1 MPFGNI
7 QFAWC
12 GNTATVQ
19 VSSKHRGV
27 GGVFFFIVGAEHSGG
42 NSTVVAAEDAGLFTR
57 FVANTDRP
65 SVPIVDW
72 VSNID
77 IIDEKLFH
85 IASVVLVYALNK
97 LFCHCEYRSSGLC
110 GSELRVQPDRGRHIL
125 LW

>member
-1 MPFGNI
+1 M
-7 QFAWC
+7 
-12 GNTATVQ
+12 
-19 VSSKHRGV
+19 SSKHRGV

-85 IASVVLVYALNK
+85 IASVVLAIRVEQVVFVIANIEVADFAVVSFAFSRIEASY
-97 LFCHCEYRSSGLC
+97 SSLVI
-110 GSELRVQPDRGRHIL
+110 STPVV
-125 LW
+125 LWTPM